1 MWSSIGF
8 GGFALNFQVQF
19 LLGGATL
26 RIWMRQISR
35 VAAFAKCL
43 RWSLTIFGHAV
54 ILIVAYGPFQYGSR
68 VWVIFW
74 DVPCRLAVR
83 QWFRTQGLDRAR
95 PIPIVLDRL
104 PTLSVK
110 LSAFG
115 ISWFRQ
121 THPDKNSNVLLTCSF
136 FVYLSALRA
145 LQAEPCC
152 TMPVL
157 FYDLQAG
164 RITSACLVY
173 SWWHSHNIPMMDE
186 LS

>member
-1 MWSSIGF
+1 M
-8 GGFALNFQVQF
+8 
-19 LLGGATL
+19 
-26 RIWMRQISR
+26 
-35 VAAFAKCL
+35 
-43 RWSLTIFGHAV
+43 
-54 ILIVAYGPFQYGSR
+54 LIVAYGPFQYGSW
-68 VWVIFW
+68 VWVTVYFETSH
-74 DVPCRLAVR
+74 AVWSSGNDLGR
-83 QWFRTQGLDRAR
+83 KGSTVLDRAR

-121 THPDKNSNVLLTCSF
+121 THPDKNSNVLLISSVF
-136 FVYLSALRA
+136 YLSALRA

-152 TMPVL
+152 IMPVL

-164 RITSACLVY
+164 RITSACLVH

-186 LS
+186 LSPWSLGIGIGGFLPSTLWGESLGFLLVQIHGFPRFDHFS

>member
-136 FVYLSALRA
+136 FLFIYLHCGHCRLN
-145 LQAEPCC
+145 LVVQCLCC
-152 TMPVL
+152 SMI
-157 FYDLQAG
+157 FK
-164 RITSACLVY
+164 LVG
-173 SWWHSHNIPMMDE
+173 
-186 LS
+186 

>member
-1 MWSSIGF
+1 MYIYIYDIMYYIYIYTDYIYIDMWSSIGF
-8 GGFALNFQVQF
+8 GGFALNFQVRNPIGAWNQF

-54 ILIVAYGPFQYGSR
+54 MLIVAYGPFQYGSR

-136 FVYLSALRA
+136 F
-145 LQAEPCC
+145 
-152 TMPVL
+152 
-157 FYDLQAG
+157 
-164 RITSACLVY
+164 
-173 SWWHSHNIPMMDE
+173 
-186 LS
+186 